1 MESSDL
7 PEVTA
12 KYRSFISDENQ
23 EEWEQHLRTHQLL
36 AAIRE
41 EIHQAFLAKKESYA
55 VEFRVKASFIFKG
68 LFEPCEDA
76 IFEKGILV
84 KINGKAYRLEG
95 VTMLADITG
104 GPFIGYLENDKVVW
118 F

>member
-1 MESSDL
+1 MESD
-7 PEVTA
+7 PEVTT
-12 KYRSFISDENQ
+12 KYRSFLSDENQ
-23 EEWEQHLRTHQLL
+23 EEWERHLSTIQ
-36 AAIRE
+36 E
-41 EIHQAFLAKKESYA
+41 EIHQEFLEKIQSYA
-55 VEFRVKASFIFKG
+55 VEFRVKASFIHKG
-68 LFEPCEDA
+68 LFEPCDDA

-104 GPFIGYLENDKVVW
+104 GPFIGYLENDKIVW

>member
-1 MESSDL
+1 
-7 PEVTA
+7 
-12 KYRSFISDENQ
+12 
-23 EEWEQHLRTHQLL
+23 
-36 AAIRE
+36 
-41 EIHQAFLAKKESYA
+41 
-55 VEFRVKASFIFKG
+55 

-104 GPFIGYLENDKVVW
+104 GPFIGYLENDKIVW

>member
-7 PEVTA
+7 PEVTT

-23 EEWEQHLRTHQLL
+23 EKWEQHL
-36 AAIRE
+36 AAIPS

-55 VEFRVKASFIFKG
+55 DEFRIKSSFIFKG

>member
-7 PEVTA
+7 PEVT

-23 EEWEQHLRTHQLL
+23 QEWERHLAT
-36 AAIRE
+36 IPS
-41 EIHQAFLAKKESYA
+41 EIQQAFLAKKESYA
-55 VEFRVKASFIFKG
+55 VEFRIKASFIFKG

>member
-1 MESSDL
+1 MET
-7 PEVTA
+7 VT
-12 KYRSFISDENQ
+12 KYRSFLSDENQ
-23 EEWEQHLRTHQLL
+23 EEWERHLATTPS
-36 AAIRE
+36 
-41 EIHQAFLAKKESYA
+41 EIHQEFLDKKQSYA
-55 VEFRVKASFIFKG
+55 VEFRVKANFIFKG
-68 LFEPCEDA
+68 LFEPCDDA

-104 GPFIGYLENDKVVW
+104 GPFIGYLENDKIVW

>member
-7 PEVTA
+7 PEVTT

-23 EEWEQHLRTHQLL
+23 EEWERHIATTRS
-36 AAIRE
+36 

-95 VTMLADITG
+95 VTMLSDITG